1 MNSNHPNLKGHI
13 LSVHVTSVHE
23 GKKPFKCD
31 ICSRGFGVKG
41 NLNDHVKEVH
51 EGKKPFKCDICDT
64 KFARKS
70 HLKNH
75 ITSVHEQLKA
85 K

>member
-31 ICSRGFGVKG
+31 ICSRGFGVKKT
-41 NLNDHVKEVH
+41 LNNYVKSVH
-51 EGKKPFKCDICDT
+51 EGNKPFKCEISDASFT
-64 KFARKS
+64 HKGSFHR
-70 HLKNH
+70 HVN
-75 ITSVHEQLKA
+75 
-85 K
+85 

>member
-1 MNSNHPNLKGHI
+1 MKEKIHTSQKIGYKEHI
-13 LSVHVTSVHE
+13 AN
-23 GKKPFKCD
+23 
-31 ICSRGFGVKG
+31 I
-41 NLNDHVKEVH
+41 H